1 MSKVRRWVTHR
12 RWQYT
17 VTYYATSSQNNTQ
30 NYIAMNR
37 CYEYESPEL
46 YLIEFEVEKG
56 FANSL
61 EDPFEDNEMDW

>member
-1 MSKVRRWVTHR
+1 M
-12 RWQYT
+12 
-17 VTYYATSSQNNTQ
+17 Q

-56 FANSL
+56 FANSSL
-61 EDPFEDNEMDW
+61 EDPFENDEMEW